1 MKKTALHSTH
11 LNTSGKMVDFHGWEM
26 PLHYGSQ
33 LKEHELVRST
43 YGMFDISHM
52 TIIDVLGVDSREYL
66 RLLLANDVNKLEKNF
81 DALLSVFLNQTG
93 GVIDDLLVYRMEDG
107 YRLVVNCATRETVL
121 SWMRSHLN
129 NLKVSLRE
137 RKDLSMLA
145 FQGPK
150 TFKILTEILPL
161 DLIDKVRTL
170 SPFQGVYF
178 DQRLITT
185 TGYTGER
192 GVEIITTHEDAEYLW
207 KKALLAGVSPIGLAA
222 RDTLR
227 LEAGMNLYGFEM
239 DETIS
244 PLESNMAWTVCLNDE
259 ERDFIGKD
267 SYLSRSKENF
277 HVLKGLVF
285 EDKCIV
291 RSNQEIF
298 FEGNSLMKG
307 VVTSGT
313 YSPTLKKSIALARI
327 PISNLKKCLTNVR
340 GKEIKALIGSP
351 KFVKEGT
358 IIFKKG

>member
-1 MKKTALHSTH
+1 
-11 LNTSGKMVDFHGWEM
+11 MVDFHGWEM

-33 LKEHELVRST
+33 LKEHELVRSSC
-43 YGMFDISHM
+43 GIFDISHM
-52 TIIDVLGVDSREYL
+52 TIIDVEGVDSSRYL
-66 RLLLANDVNKLEKNF
+66 RSLLANDINKLGKNF
-81 DALLSVFLNQTG
+81 DSLLSVFLNQTG
-93 GVIDDLLVYRMEDG
+93 GVIDDLLVYRMEDS
-107 YRLVVNCATRETVL
+107 YRLVVNCATGESDL
-121 SWMRSHLN
+121 NWMKSHLK
-129 NLKVSLRE
+129 NLKVSLKE

-150 TFKILTEILPL
+150 TFKFLTEILPI
-161 DLIDKVRTL
+161 DLLNKVEL
-170 SPFQGVYF
+170 LLPFQGICF

-192 GVEIITTHEDAEYLW
+192 GLEIITSHEDAGYLW
-207 KKALLAGVSPIGLAA
+207 NKALLAGVSPIGLGA

-239 DETIS
+239 DERTS
-244 PLESNMAWTVCLNDE
+244 PLECNMAWTVCLEDK

-267 SYLSRSKENF
+267 SYLRRTKEDF

-285 EDKCIV
+285 KDKCIV
-291 RSNQEIF
+291 RSNQEIY
-298 FEGNSLMKG
+298 FEDKTLVKG

-327 PISNLKKCLTNVR
+327 PISNLKKCLTDVR
-340 GKEIKALIGSP
+340 GKEIKASIGSP
-351 KFVKEGT
+351 RFVREGK

>member
-1 MKKTALHSTH
+1 MCIR
-11 LNTSGKMVDFHGWEM
+11 D
-26 PLHYGSQ
+26 
-33 LKEHELVRST
+33 R
-43 YGMFDISHM
+43 
-52 TIIDVLGVDSREYL
+52 
-66 RLLLANDVNKLEKNF
+66 
-81 DALLSVFLNQTG
+81 
-93 GVIDDLLVYRMEDG
+93 
-107 YRLVVNCATRETVL
+107 
-121 SWMRSHLN
+121 
-129 NLKVSLRE
+129 
-137 RKDLSMLA
+137 
-145 FQGPK
+145 PK

-161 DLIDKVRTL
+161 DLIDKVRAL
-170 SPFQGVYF
+170 STFQGVYF

-207 KKALLAGVSPIGLAA
+207 KKALLAGVSPIGLGA

-267 SYLSRSKENF
+267 SYLSRSKDNF

-298 FEGNSLMKG
+298 FEGNSLIKG